1 VVTQK
6 KNMALADRAKLYLS
20 VMQSSFR
27 QLRSHFNYRIL
38 ILSAVIAAIL
48 WILMATGVVRPGKE
62 PLETAAVVVTGIL
75 MLIAALR
82 FILSRQVFFLWSTA
96 LFLLIMCREIHFAGT
111 DEAIFIGLL
120 VLLGIILFEYDRF
133 KAYLANPRVV
143 NLLVAGFFTYFLSQ
157 TVDQRWWRIIPGED
171 LINVSLEE
179 TLELLGHVLI
189 GLAVVFCRRHRVAGE
204 INTTPS

>member
-1 VVTQK
+1 
-6 KNMALADRAKLYLS
+6 MALADRAKPYLN

-27 QLRSHFNYRIL
+27 RLLSHFNYRIL
-38 ILSAVIAAIL
+38 ILPVVIAALL
-48 WILMATGVVRPGKE
+48 WILMANGVVRPEKE
-62 PLETAAVVVTGIL
+62 PLEIAAVVVSGIL
-75 MLIAALR
+75 MIVAALR
-82 FILSRQVFFLWSTA
+82 FIVSRQVFFLWSTA

-120 VLLGIILFEYDRF
+120 VLLGIILLGYDRF

-157 TVDQRWWRIIPGED
+157 TVDQRWWRIIPAED
-171 LINVSLEE
+171 IVNVSLEE

-189 GLAVVFCRRHRVAGE
+189 GLAVVFCRRQNFCGE
-204 INTTPS
+204 INPTPTS